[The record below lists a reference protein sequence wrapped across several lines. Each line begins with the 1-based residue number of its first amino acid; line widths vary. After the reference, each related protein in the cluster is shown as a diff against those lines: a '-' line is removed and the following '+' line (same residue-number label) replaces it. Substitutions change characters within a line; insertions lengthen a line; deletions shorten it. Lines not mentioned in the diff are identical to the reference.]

1 MGITFVFASCYMW
14 YRKIENFPL
23 GMKEVRPLLVARGL
37 GGFFGVFGMYCRCL
51 SFSHLNVSLQK
62 DHRHFSY
69 PLDSEALQLI
79 YHTRMD

>member
-1 MGITFVFASCYMW
+1 MGITIVFASCYMW
-14 YRKIENFPL
+14 YRKIEHFPL

-51 SFSHLNVSLQK
+51 SFLILVFLYKKTTVTFHT
-62 DHRHFSY
+62 